1 MFSYQMLASL
11 SNMEIM
17 KILGES
23 FVLARWLRLR
33 SRMRRRCGCCRAL
46 REYFS
51 ARCLGIKVEA
61 STASKQMMKGRR
73 ERMIRAELL
82 LTTAKE
88 ETGSRNETSE
98 LQSWGKLCI
107 L

>member
-1 MFSYQMLASL
+1 MFSYQTAASL

-23 FVLARWLRLR
+23 FVVARLVRLR
-33 SRMRRRCGCCRAL
+33 SRMRRRWGCGREL

-61 STASKQMMKGRR
+61 STVSKQVMKGRR
-73 ERMIRAELL
+73 KRMMRA
-82 LTTAKE
+82 
-88 ETGSRNETSE
+88 
-98 LQSWGKLCI
+98 
-107 L
+107 